1 MTRYTGKGVF
11 FMELA
16 SILLTEES
24 GVAFVTL
31 NRPES
36 LNAVNDD
43 LRVEL
48 TGVLKELEANSNIKV
63 VVVTG
68 AGKAFSA
75 GADLKQL
82 KSLHEDFRQ
91 SGMTTP
97 YGGPELAQAF
107 FSFSKPLIA
116 AVNGLA
122 VGWGVT
128 MPLACDI
135 RIASQKARFSA
146 AFVRVG
152 VTPEFGSSYLLPR
165 LIGYGLAAELIFTGK
180 IINADEALHIGL
192 VNKVVEHDELLSEAG
207 AIARLIAAQPIEA
220 IRHAKA
226 LLRGGMDAGLTQ
238 WVDHEAV
245 VFKER
250 MESEEHYQA
259 VLGLLA
265 EIQAKEMS
273 KRSL

>member
-1 MTRYTGKGVF
+1 MTTYCGKGVL
-11 FMELA
+11 FMQLS
-16 SILLTEES
+16 SILITEES
-24 GVAFVTL
+24 GVALVTL

-36 LNAVNDD
+36 LNAVNDE
-43 LRVEL
+43 LRIEL
-48 TGVLKELEANSNIKV
+48 TEVLKELEANSNTKV

-82 KSLHEDFRQ
+82 KSLYEDFRQ
-91 SGMTTP
+91 SGRTTR

-107 FSFSKPLIA
+107 FSFSKPIIA
-116 AVNGLA
+116 AVNGVA
-122 VGWGVT
+122 VGWGMT

-165 LIGYGLAAELIFTGK
+165 LIGYGLAAELVFTAKLIG
-180 IINADEALHIGL
+180 ADEALRMGL
-192 VNKVVEHDELLSEAG
+192 VNKVVQPDDLLPEACSL
-207 AIARLIAAQPIEA
+207 ARLVAGQPTEA
-220 IRHAKA
+220 LKHAKA
-226 LLRGGMDAGLTQ
+226 LRRGGMDAGLKR

-250 MESEEHYQA
+250 MESEEHYQT

>member
-1 MTRYTGKGVF
+1 MQ
-11 FMELA
+11 LS
-16 SILLTEES
+16 SILLTEKS
-24 GVAFVTL
+24 GVALVTL

-36 LNAVNDD
+36 LNAVNDE
-43 LRVEL
+43 LRIEL
-48 TGVLKELEANSNIKV
+48 TGALEELEANSNTKV

-82 KSLHEDFRQ
+82 KSLYEDFRQ
-91 SGMTTP
+91 SGMASQ

-107 FSFSKPLIA
+107 FSFSKPIIA
-116 AVNGLA
+116 AVNGVA
-122 VGWGVT
+122 VGWGMT

-135 RIASQKARFSA
+135 RIASQKAKFSA

-165 LIGYGLAAELIFTGK
+165 LIGYGLAAELVFTGN
-180 IINADEALHIGL
+180 IINAEEALRMGL
-192 VNKVVEHDELLSEAG
+192 VNKVVQPDELLPEAWTL
-207 AIARLIAAQPIEA
+207 ARLIAGQPTEA
-220 IRHAKA
+220 LKQAKA
-226 LLRGGMDAGLTQ
+226 LLRGGMDAGFTQ